1 MLEKQHAVIVGD
13 YLTGGGFGWAY
24 WPKHH
29 AKLALIGSNENGSKR
44 QFLKGFS
51 NLLSTKCEVSVH
63 WITGEDPEKADE
75 SITYN
80 SIPWVEGFSDP
91 PEFFDD
97 RHTFMDIR
105 SFFTSSYVRLL
116 AMKRG
121 INRAELPALVYR
133 EHMEGPLAGF
143 RRVVN
148 QNGLTWLEEELREL
162 DEVHW
167 CREGNV
173 RKFYVTRN
181 LSIVDNALSF
191 LKAVWSVWAHIAQMK
206 EPEQFLIIAEPPRGL
221 LSETTNEQVRD
232 VVVKALSILNY
243 LADETTTT
251 FVLSSEMLYPVPEL
265 PFRHLV
271 ILPTSDSD
279 INLMEGSN
287 RENIQAPSLF
297 AEWDRGNHRVC
308 LWEDRYT
315 GERHIIQLRTTDQEL
330 VEIT

>member
-1 MLEKQHAVIVGD
+1 MLAKQHAVIVGD
-13 YLTGGGFGWAY
+13 YLSGGGFGWAY

-29 AKLALIGSNENGSKR
+29 AKLALIGTNENGSKR

-51 NLLSTKCEVSVH
+51 SILSTKCEVSVH
-63 WITGEDPEKADE
+63 WITGEDSVVMDE
-75 SITYN
+75 AIAYD

-91 PEFFDD
+91 PEFFED

-121 INRAELPALVYR
+121 INRADLPPLVYR

-143 RRVVN
+143 RRAVN
-148 QNGLTWLEEELREL
+148 QNGIAWLEAELKEL

-167 CREGNV
+167 HREGDI
-173 RKFYVTRN
+173 RKFHVARN
-181 LSIVDNALSF
+181 LSIVDSAISF
-191 LKAVWSVWAHIAQMK
+191 LKAVWSVWAYIAQLK
-206 EPEQFLIIAEPPRGL
+206 EPERLLIIAEPPKEL
-221 LSETTNEQVRD
+221 LSETTNKEIRD
-232 VVVKALSILNY
+232 IVVKTLSILSY

-251 FVLSSEMLYPVPEL
+251 FVLSSEMFYPVPEL
-265 PFRHLV
+265 PFRHVV

-279 INLMEGSN
+279 INLMERCN
-287 RENIQAPSLF
+287 RDNVQAPLLF
-297 AEWDRGNHRVC
+297 TEWERGNHGVC

-315 GERHIIQLRTTDQEL
+315 GERHIIQLRAAGHEL
-330 VEIT
+330 VELT